1 VHLLD
6 GGVVGYTRPQFEQ
19 DARAGWAFEG
29 GNLTPVRE
37 ILAGGNTRLAT
48 LDTYIRSDGSM
59 KSIEDAGMVFSGV
72 YSLTQGVGGT
82 GRLALLVS
90 NLDEVSHTFD
100 VPNKIG
106 GKTIVMG
113 AQTILAGQHKL
124 LEFTG
129 AGTQWNL
136 ANSVAVFTDN
146 DRSGVGV
153 PEPMTLGAMALFAM
167 GVLSRRRR
175 TAV

>member
-1 VHLLD
+1 
-6 GGVVGYTRPQFEQ
+6 
-19 DARAGWAFEG
+19 
-29 GNLTPVRE
+29 VRD

-72 YSLTQGVGGT
+72 YSLTQAGGA

-175 TAV
+175 ANV